1 LSIERGFDPHKDAV
15 NQTRHGLSLGLG
27 DRLFEDD
34 DHLVIPSIRPEDRE
48 ERFKVIGTVEG
59 KLHTGLFTW
68 RGDIARFISVR
79 RSNPNEE
86 RAYHSR
92 CPG

>member
-1 LSIERGFDPHKDAV
+1 MERRFDPHKDAI
-15 NQTRHGLSLGLG
+15 NQTRHGLSLGFG

-34 DHLVIPSIRPEDRE
+34 NHLVIPSIRLEDRE
-48 ERFKVIGTVEG
+48 ERFKVVGTVEG
-59 KLHTGLFTW
+59 KLHTGVFTW

-92 CPG
+92 